1 MSREIKIGAFAFV
14 VLIIA
19 IWGYTYIKGENLL
32 AKSYTF
38 NTSFEDVTQLTESS
52 PVYINGYKVGSVL
65 NISLNTDNL
74 REILVRFYVENDYKI
89 PKDATVVM
97 RSDGLVSGKAIS
109 IVFDKQCTG
118 PDCAKT
124 GDHFDGSEIGM
135 IESMLGGNTDEVKE
149 YASVLGSEFTNAL
162 SELGAEGGEGAINKT
177 LFELQATMEN
187 MTKLTATTNDI
198 LSKSARSLTKTID
211 NMSSITGNLSANNEQ
226 ITSMLENFNAIST
239 QLKDANVGNTVTSST
254 AAIESAQKTIE
265 SLQGTLKTAD
275 QAMKDLDAVLTK
287 ANSGDGTLAQLLNDK
302 KLYDNL
308 EMTTKNL
315 SLLLQDFRLNPS
327 RYVKVSVFG
336 GKNKDP
342 YVKPENDP
350 AFDKN

>member
-14 VLIIA
+14 VIIIA

-65 NISLNTDNL
+65 DMSLNRDNL
-74 REILVRFYVENDYKI
+74 KEILVKFYVEHDYKI

-97 RSDGLVSGKAIS
+97 RSDGLVAGKAIS
-109 IVFDKQCTG
+109 IVFDEQCTG
-118 PDCAKT
+118 DNCAKS
-124 GDHFDGSEIGM
+124 GDMFKGSTIGM
-135 IESMLGGNTDEVKE
+135 IESMLGGNTDEVKD
-149 YASVLGSEFTNAL
+149 YASVLGGELTSAL

-187 MTKLTATTNDI
+187 MNKLTATTSDI
-198 LSKSARSLTKTID
+198 LSKSANSLSQTIN
-211 NMSSITGNLSANNEQ
+211 NMSSITGNIAKNNEQ
-226 ITSMLENFNAIST
+226 ITAMLENFSEIST
-239 QLKDANVGNTVTSST
+239 QLKEANVGNTVTSST
-254 AAIESAQKTIE
+254 AAIESAQQTIE
-265 SLQGTLKTAD
+265 QLQGTLQNAD
-275 QAMKDLDAVLTK
+275 QAMKNLDAVLSK
-287 ANSGDGTLAQLLNDK
+287 ANSGDGTLAKLLNDK
-302 KLYDNL
+302 QLYDNL
-308 EMTTKNL
+308 EATTQNL

-336 GKNKDP
+336 RKNNDP

-350 AFDKN
+350 AIDNK